1 MLRLEKILVGL
12 MAFLMVSC
20 SNVSQYCK
28 HGGITDGYLGRVLQ
42 FRQQAAD
49 GLPMSTISVP
59 MNRSAGDTAVMN
71 VTWKQLSDVI
81 FNRKF
86 DEKMQMPVLYP
97 SFSRNI
103 KSMNGKTIVISGY
116 VIPVDAT
123 GGMYVLSANPNSSCF
138 FCGGAGPE
146 TIMSLKFKSGRPE
159 FETDDYVKCK
169 GRLRLN
175 EKNIYE
181 LYYNLDDVELIGK

>member
-1 MLRLEKILVGL
+1 MHKTEKILVGL
-12 MAFLMVSC
+12 MAFFLVSC
-20 SNVSQYCK
+20 SNISQYCK
-28 HGGITDGYLGRVLQ
+28 HGVNAGYLGRVLRLQ
-42 FRQQAAD
+42 QQAGD
-49 GLPMSTISVP
+49 NVPVSTVEVP
-59 MNRSAGDTAVMN
+59 ETRVWADTAAVN

-81 FNRKF
+81 FDRKW
-86 DEKMQMPVLYP
+86 DEKMQMPMLYP

-103 KSMNGKTIVISGY
+103 KAMNGKTIAISGY
-116 VIPVDAT
+116 VIPVDVK

-146 TIMSLKFKSGRPE
+146 TIMNLKFRSGKPE
-159 FETDDYVKCK
+159 FETDDYVKFK

-181 LYYNLDDVELIGK
+181 LYYNLEDAVLIGK